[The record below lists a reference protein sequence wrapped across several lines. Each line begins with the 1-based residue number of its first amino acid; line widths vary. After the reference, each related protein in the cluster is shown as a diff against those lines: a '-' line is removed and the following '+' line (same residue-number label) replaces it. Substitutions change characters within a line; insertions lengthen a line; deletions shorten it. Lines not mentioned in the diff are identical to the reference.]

1 MKENMTS
8 TMICVTDEMDIPVE
22 YRNTPIERLILNHN
36 LNIRPERYERA
47 EMLVLMCMDNR
58 QELRLPQNSAFFV
71 RNSGGTQN
79 GVAFSISFAVAVAGI
94 RHIAVI
100 GHSDCMMVNLK
111 IKEKDFVQNLSEYFM
126 WDRAEAE
133 NHFRDMCAQF
143 GKTDAAGSVV
153 SEAESLRSE
162 YPGVIVAPLFYSV
175 EDHLLYLIEEEPCQ
189 VPAQR

>member
-1 MKENMTS
+1 
-8 TMICVTDEMDIPVE
+8 MICVTDEMDIPVE